1 MSKLQKLILDEN
13 RHRRLA
19 QEHDRRAELH
29 WNKAEY
35 HWNKANE
42 LLLEI
47 MAEAEN
53 EKELDSLELANS
65 Q

>member
-1 MSKLQKLILDEN
+1 MSEVQRLILEES

-19 QEHDRRAELH
+19 HAHE
-29 WNKAEY
+29 NKAEY

-42 LLLEI
+42 FLLEI

-53 EKELDSLELANS
+53 EKELDCLELANS
-65 Q
+65 

>member
-1 MSKLQKLILDEN
+1 MSELQRLILDEN

-29 WNKAEY
+29 WNEA
-35 HWNKANE
+35 NK
-42 LLLEI
+42 LLIEI
-47 MAEAEN
+47 QQEAEK
-53 EKELDSLELANS
+53 EKELDCSEQANS

>member
-1 MSKLQKLILDEN
+1 MSEVQRLILEES

-19 QEHDRRAELH
+19 HAHE
-29 WNKAEY
+29 NKAEY

-53 EKELDSLELANS
+53 EKELTCCEQINS
-65 Q
+65 

>member
-1 MSKLQKLILDEN
+1 MRKLEKLILDEN

-19 QEHDRRAELH
+19 QEHDRRAEL
-29 WNKAEY
+29 

>member
-1 MSKLQKLILDEN
+1 MSKLQKLILEEN

-29 WNKAEY
+29 WNEA
-35 HWNKANE
+35 NK
-42 LLLEI
+42 LLIEI
-47 MAEAEN
+47 QQEAEK
-53 EKELDSLELANS
+53 EKELDCSNSTNS